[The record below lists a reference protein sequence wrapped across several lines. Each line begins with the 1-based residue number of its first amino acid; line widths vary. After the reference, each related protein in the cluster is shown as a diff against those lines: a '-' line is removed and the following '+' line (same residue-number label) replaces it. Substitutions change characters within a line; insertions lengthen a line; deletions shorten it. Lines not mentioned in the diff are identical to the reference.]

1 MRRMQEEIRERR
13 EWFEGVFNNIRRQT
27 ELLEEN
33 NLLLREIL
41 ELLKENNG
49 QKP

>member
-1 MRRMQEEIRERR
+1 MMQQIREQR
-13 EWFEGVFNNIRRQT
+13 EWFEGVINNLKRQT

-41 ELLKENNG
+41 ELLRESNG
-49 QKP
+49 QKT